1 MTGQRAADVHAVP
14 PARPAAFDDPDF
26 LRALRAGDPAAFER
40 FVPDL
45 TPRLLP
51 VARRMMPSEAD
62 AEDALQDAFL
72 SGYKNLGKFD
82 GQSKLSTWM
91 HRITVNACL
100 MRLRTRARRPERAI
114 EDMLPTFDETG
125 HQSRPAG
132 PWNQGGG
139 TGIQSAELAALLRE
153 KVAELPEP
161 YRVVILLRDIE
172 GLSTDEAAA
181 ALGVTANTV
190 KIRLHRAR
198 MALKTLLDPFFA
210 PGTGRQDARP

>member
-1 MTGQRAADVHAVP
+1 MTGPRAAAADRAP
-14 PARPAAFDDPDF
+14 LAPATTFDDPGF
-26 LRALRAGDPAAFER
+26 LHSLRAGDAAAFER
-40 FVPDL
+40 FVRDL

-114 EDMLPTFDETG
+114 EDLLPTFDQTG

-132 PWNQGGG
+132 PWNPGGG

-181 ALGVTANTV
+181 ALDVTPNTV

-198 MALKTLLDPFFA
+198 MALKSLLDPFFT
-210 PGTGRQDARP
+210 PGENRQDHRP